1 LSRAPLWRLPEEALY
16 FDETAAAWQV
26 MAARGLGESR
36 AIFIPLV
43 KQDGDWQVAIEDQV
57 HLPFTRVMN
66 GEWTTLPRRGGP
78 RDCVYLCA
86 LRYDLPSNHP
96 DDSFRLGPD
105 GVPELASGEPPPA
118 VVSGRELKDVL
129 VRFKER
135 NAERIELD
143 VVDGPS
149 DEEDP
154 GEAAPA
160 QAAARARSIAP
171 APADPAAGTP
181 QPLPEELTFAFGSCQ
196 YPAGMLDRRAAHASY
211 RALAAYLRQPG
222 VRTPE
227 RLLLLGDQVY
237 TDATYGL
244 LDPAR
249 LDDRYRMPYEDL
261 RDRDTGPFSALP
273 LQFLSRV
280 RTTPDDHEFVDNWE
294 PWGPGR
300 VKSPRF
306 DKGLEAFWEHQRR
319 QPGVR
324 RKGVYLEEQRPGWR
338 LFMADTR
345 TERTYRSAETLL
357 RRAFIMGGRQR
368 HQLERCLTE
377 ASADVLKIVTSP
389 AMLLPRSREYMD
401 DPLYLDC
408 WQGYPLSFHGL
419 LAFLCDQQVQNVV
432 FLSGDTHLACSAR
445 VTIANLSTGRS
456 LDFVSHH
463 APALYAPYPFANET
477 RHNLLLHDRFRFTT
491 GSGRGQRSYE
501 CTVHTELV
509 DEGHNGCALMTASR
523 QGNTWSTRVDV
534 LRQEIRTPC
543 SAAM

>member
-1 LSRAPLWRLPEEALY
+1 MSRAPLWRLPEEALY

-43 KQDGDWQVAIEDQV
+43 KPDGDWQVAIEDQV

-66 GEWTTLPRRGGP
+66 SAWTTLPRRGGP

-96 DDSFRLGPD
+96 DDSFRRGPD
-105 GVPELASGEPPPA
+105 GAPELASGEPPPA

-143 VVDGPS
+143 VVDGPP

-171 APADPAAGTP
+171 APAPAGPAPGGTP
-181 QPLPEELTFAFGSCQ
+181 QPLPEELSFAFGSCQ

-211 RALAAYLRQPG
+211 RALAGYLRQPG

-249 LDDRYRMPYEDL
+249 LDDRYRLPYEQLTCCDGPWARVPQDL
-261 RDRDTGPFSALP
+261 K
-273 LQFLSRV
+273 RV
-280 RTTPDDHEFVDNWE
+280 TCMTPDDHEIADDWE
-294 PWGPGR
+294 PWFPGATGEQYKR
-300 VKSPRF
+300 GMAAYWRYQRGEETPP
-306 DKGLEAFWEHQRR
+306 DHLWTTQPEPWEPH
-319 QPGVR
+319 
-324 RKGVYLEEQRPGWR
+324 EGWR

-345 TERTYRSAETLL
+345 TAREYRSEETLAEATIL
-357 RRAFIMGGRQR
+357 GRPQTDS
-368 HQLERCLTE
+368 LEAWLAE
-377 ASADVLKIVTSP
+377 APPEDLKIVSSA
-389 AMLLPRSREYMD
+389 AMLLPRTRMFQD
-401 DPLYLDC
+401 TPLRLDN
-408 WQGYPLSFHGL
+408 WQGYPASFQRL
-419 LAFLCDQQVQNVV
+419 LAFVCDRGLRNLV
-432 FLSGDTHLACSAR
+432 FLSGDLHLGCSAR
-445 VTIANLSTGRS
+445 VRVRNRATGQEVE
-456 LDFVSHH
+456 FQSHH

-477 RHNLLLHDRFRFTT
+477 RWNLLLEDRFSFTREAGGQAGT
-491 GSGRGQRSYE
+491 YDVSVSG
-501 CTVHTELV
+501 HTLG
-509 DEGHNGCALMTASR
+509 EGAHGCGILEARRNGAGWKLETSF
-523 QGNTWSTRVDV
+523 
-534 LRQEIRTPC
+534 LR
-543 SAAM
+543 A